1 MLSCVLTCPSSA
13 LLASRYC
20 GAAPL
25 CCASRFA
32 VPPKFAGAVNLHEV
46 QAAEA
51 RLRRNSFALAGDN
64 CSRSAACLGPSRGI
78 SAEIVLRVVGRPPER
93 GAHL

>member
-32 VPPKFAGAVNLHEV
+32 VPPKFAGAVNLHEL

-51 RLRRNSFALAGDN
+51 RLRRNSFALAGDGCRWSGVPGSVPGLN
-64 CSRSAACLGPSRGI
+64 NVSRAS
-78 SAEIVLRVVGRPPER
+78 
-93 GAHL
+93 